1 MKDKV
6 AAGKQELTVY
16 LPDTR
21 GVTISHWGRGNL
33 KLGMDGVYTYSRLP
47 GAVGLGGNPPKGTCP
62 GASSYCDFICYARRV
77 VTCPPVWDM
86 WARNSETE
94 TIPDE
99 LPPDAKLVRLHVS
112 GDFTTPKYVQQWIAL
127 ALRRADVYFWGYTR
141 SWRLSDLLPDLN
153 QLCDLPNVQLFA
165 SMDQSIMELPP
176 KGWRRAWLAD
186 DIRAI
191 SGGGP
196 GAEQGLDFWLGEGIH
211 NFKAVDGRPIY
222 LCPEETG
229 RKANCQEC
237 NYCVKGRNGG
247 DVVFLVH

>member
-21 GVTISHWGRGNL
+21 GVTISRWGRGNL

-47 GAVGLGGNPPKGTCP
+47 GRIGGTCP
-62 GASSYCDFICYARRV
+62 GATLVCQDICYAKRV
-77 VTCPPVWDM
+77 IKTPDVWDV
-86 WARNSETE
+86 WARNSQGNDL
-94 TIPDE
+94 PDE
-99 LPPDAKLVRLHVS
+99 PLPPAAKIVRIHVS
-112 GDFTTPKYVQQWIAL
+112 GDFDTDLYIMRWVKVVSERP
-127 ALRRADVYFWGYTR
+127 DVRFFAFTR
-141 SWRLSDLLPDLN
+141 SWRIPALLPFLER
-153 QLCDLPNVQLFA
+153 LRAFPNMNLLA
-165 SMDQSIMELPP
+165 SMDTDTQELPP
-176 KGWRRAWLAD
+176 EGWRRAWLAD

-191 SGGGP
+191 SGSGP
-196 GAEQGLDFWLGEGIH
+196 GAEQGLDFWLGDEGQH
-211 NFKAVDGRPIY
+211 NFKAVDGRPVY
-222 LCPEETG
+222 VCPEETG